1 MMKKQI
7 LVQWG
12 MISLAI
18 LLMLGFILL
27 PQIAYKRANAQATYQ
42 TPTPGADGRILY
54 TVQEGDNCTR
64 IFLLTGVEISQ
75 IISLNSL
82 DSACTIYPGDKLVLG
97 IVEPTQQ
104 SQTAAPTDSA
114 LLTPSPTPA
123 LGYGEICIVLFN
135 DLDGTGM
142 RTTTEPYLA
151 GGAVSINNRLGT
163 VSLTGTT
170 VGGDPEV
177 DTTLLPLCFQE
188 VPEGEFNITL
198 AIPDGFNATTM
209 TNYALT
215 VNAGD
220 NITIDFGAQTSSN
233 IPIEDEQASGGRSV
247 ILGVAGGLILLG
259 GIGLGIYMLR
269 ARKTTV

>member
-1 MMKKQI
+1 MKKQN
-7 LVQWG
+7 LVQ
-12 MISLAI
+12 MSVISLAV
-18 LLMLGFILL
+18 LLLLGFMLL
-27 PQIAYKRANAQATYQ
+27 PQIAQNPANAQATYQ
-42 TPTPGADGRILY
+42 TPTPGADGRIIY

-64 IFLLTGVEISQ
+64 IFLLTGVEINQ
-75 IISLNSL
+75 LISLNSL

-114 LLTPSPTPA
+114 VLTPSPTPA

-142 RTTTEPYLA
+142 RTETEPYLA

-170 VGGDPEV
+170 IGGDPEV
-177 DTTLLPLCFQE
+177 DTTLLPLCFDE
-188 VPEGEFNITL
+188 VPEGEYNITL
-198 AIPDGFNATTM
+198 AIPDGFNAL
-209 TNYALT
+209 A

-233 IPIEDEQASGGRSV
+233 IPFEDEPSGGGRSV
-247 ILGVAGGLILLG
+247 LLGAAGGLILLG